1 MQFWS
6 IFKFFELKQF
16 SELDHMKQFPEL
28 DHMNPEG
35 LIRIK
40 IFLEIIIGRNCIK
53 PSGLKQKLF

>member
-16 SELDHMKQFPEL
+16 SELDHM
-28 DHMNPEG
+28 NPEG

-40 IFLEIIIGRNCIK
+40 IFPEIIIGKNCTK
-53 PSGLKQKLF
+53 PLDLKPKLF